1 MPYFTEDLITEIL
14 SRLPA
19 KPLIRF
25 KCVSKR
31 WNSLISDPAF
41 ANLQLR
47 RANRDDGN
55 RLFLTTA
62 PPQSLDYNHGAFRK
76 LSYPAAMM
84 KGGPPS
90 DFIPTWVL
98 GSCNGLIGFRG
109 SSLRY
114 GYAGEF
120 LWNPTTGDYKELPD
134 APHLK
139 CLIYWPTL
147 SGVGYNVSSNDYGV
161 LHGFT
166 KNQSKGTR
174 ETALQ
179 LCTLKTGKWRQIQDA
194 NPDLVPH
201 LKGRSISWNGDMF
214 WLGCKPNGVRCL
226 GSFDL
231 KEEKFK
237 EIQLPLLGDRSSGVM
252 SLGISGN
259 SLCVFCKG
267 KESCFEGWALKLDAI
282 GASCWNRLF
291 SFPLDTLWGPRDTL
305 LCLTKEGEI
314 LMDSGE
320 ILMDSNELRIYIYN
334 LKDREIKYLKVDN
347 YIDKFSK
354 PVFYIESLVSPNN

>member
-1 MPYFTEDLITEIL
+1 MIWNCIFRMEEIL

-19 KPLIRF
+19 KTLMRF

-31 WNSLISDPAF
+31 WNSLISGPAF

-47 RANRDDGN
+47 RANRDGS

-62 PPQSLDYNHGAFRK
+62 PPQSLDYNNGAFRK

-84 KGGPPS
+84 KGGPSS
-90 DFIPTWVL
+90 DFIPTWIL

-134 APHLK
+134 APHLQ

-147 SGVGYNVSSNDYGV
+147 SGVGYNDSRDDYGV

-166 KNQSKGTR
+166 KTQSKGTR
-174 ETALQ
+174 KTILQ
-179 LCTLKTGKWRQIQDA
+179 LYTLKTGRWRQIQDEA
-194 NPDLVPH
+194 APDLVSY

-214 WLGCKPNGVRCL
+214 WLGYKPNGVHCM

-237 EIQLPLLGDRSSGVM
+237 EIQLPLLGDKSSGKI

-267 KESCFEGWALKLDAI
+267 MESCFEAWALKLDAN
-282 GASCWNRLF
+282 GGSCWNRLF
-291 SFPLDTLWGPRDTL
+291 SFPLDTFWGPRDTL

-314 LMDSGE
+314 LMDSKE
-320 ILMDSNELRIYIYN
+320 ILMDSNEFRMYIYN
-334 LKDREIKYLKVDN
+334 LKDRKIKYLTVDN
-347 YIDKFSK
+347 HIDKFSK